1 MFSFIFQVAHLNKAP
16 TIPHSTVDHIQ
27 EEKKTGEELVA
38 GVCYSSIYM
47 YMYVHKT
54 VKTKIIVPKTSFRLT
69 ENFLAD
75 AFAFL

>member
-1 MFSFIFQVAHLNKAP
+1 M
-16 TIPHSTVDHIQ
+16 DHIQ
-27 EEKKTGEELVA
+27 EEKKTGEELLVFA
-38 GVCYSSIYM
+38 ILRYICICN
-47 YMYVHKT
+47 VHKT